1 MEKDTEI
8 AVEEQ
13 ELLPE
18 TPSAN
23 ERWKAGIRS
32 KHPDRSFENDDD
44 FYQASME
51 GYDAEHEKVKSMAQA
66 NKSLA
71 DKMASDPKAAAA
83 LAEFME
89 GKPLPVA
96 LKKYFTDE
104 ELSMAEGEEG
114 YEDYLQAVKE
124 RTERDAS
131 NKAMQAEYEANLEA
145 SAETTREFA
154 TEKGMSDEQFDQ
166 FMETAISKLIEPLL
180 KGNVS
185 REMLDILF
193 KGMNYESDLAVT
205 ADTNYKRGKNEKII
219 ESKKALKTDGLPDT
233 SKGAGAASTSK
244 PLDPTAKAFDQMVSR
259 SASEDIYARGGFT
272 RKQRS

>member
-1 MEKDTEI
+1 MKKDTEI

-13 ELLPE
+13 DLLPE

-32 KHPDRSFENDDD
+32 KHPDRSFESDDD

-51 GYDAEHEKVKSMAQA
+51 GYDAEHEKVKAMTQA

-166 FMETAISKLIEPLL
+166 FMETAIGKLIEPLL
-180 KGNVS
+180 KGIVS

-233 SKGAGAASTSK
+233 SKGAGAASSSK
-244 PLDPTAKAFDQMVSR
+244 AVDPTAQALDAIVSR
-259 SASEDIYARGGFT
+259 SASEDIYARGGYT